1 MLMKTRMM
9 QEKLQASSQQ
19 MMLVKL
25 VLVALVVV
33 GGLYLYRTMVA
44 APSLPDDLGNGE
56 IKAVFL
62 DNGQAY
68 FGKIERANKDF
79 LLIENPYYL
88 QNRTVLQEPV
98 EEGKEPQKKQQLSL
112 TALGGK
118 GLQIHGPERSMYVP
132 WDTVLYI
139 ENLKDDSEVVKLIN
153 SDTTTDTGSEN
164 TNNDQKEENTNT
176 AQ

>member
-1 MLMKTRMM
+1 MMNSMSKEMGGMMLMR
-9 QEKLQASSQQ
+9 LA
-19 MMLVKL
+19 
-25 VLVALVVV
+25 VAVVFIV
-33 GGLYLYRTMVA
+33 GGMFLYRMWVVTPA
-44 APSLPDDLGNGE
+44 LPDDLGNGE

-68 FGKIERANKDF
+68 FGKISSANKDF
-79 LLIENPYYL
+79 LIIDKPYYL
-88 QNRTVLQEPV
+88 QKQTVLQEPV
-98 EEGKEPQKKQQLSL
+98 QDGQEPKTKQQLSL

-139 ENLKDDSEVVKLIN
+139 ENLRDDSEVVKLITN
-153 SDTTTDTGSEN
+153 DTTTDTPTDTTN
-164 TNNDQKEENTNT
+164 TNAANTNT